1 MIVEIKKRKY
11 YLAEETLM
19 YLPVYCIAFA
29 VHANIVI
36 LIVLSML
43 FRMPIDIAATSNYPT
58 MQTQPGILGTLA
70 C

>member
-1 MIVEIKKRKY
+1 MIIENKKIKY

-19 YLPVYCIAFA
+19 SLPVYCIAFA

-43 FRMPIDIAATSNYPT
+43 FRMPIDIAATSNHPT
-58 MQTQPGILGTLA
+58 MQAQPRILVTLA